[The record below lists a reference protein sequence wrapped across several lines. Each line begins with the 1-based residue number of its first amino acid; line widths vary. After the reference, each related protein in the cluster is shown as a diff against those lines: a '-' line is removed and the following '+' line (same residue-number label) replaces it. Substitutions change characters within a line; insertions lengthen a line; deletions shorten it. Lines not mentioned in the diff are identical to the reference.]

1 MSFLEPVDGFLNF
14 FKGFAVTGKLLAKPK
29 VTTQY
34 PEEKRPKPE
43 RFHGRHVLNRYEDG
57 MEKCIG
63 CELCAGVCPARCIY
77 VRGADNPPD
86 APVSPGER
94 YGFVYEIN
102 FLRCIHCDLCVEACP
117 TEAITESKMF
127 EFSFVDRHDAIYTK
141 AELLVDDDGNPRE
154 MPWEHWQ
161 PGDEVNTSAWMRATS
176 PGGAAGMEGKPLW
189 SGELGHGVRPAQA
202 GQSDPAA
209 ADVAAPHDHSVRG
222 LAANALRAIGVAA
235 QPIPRDPSR
244 DDGRRSAVSK
254 ARAAVGRRR
263 GA

>member
-1 MSFLEPVDGFLNF
+1 
-14 FKGFAVTGKLLAKPK
+14 
-29 VTTQY
+29 
-34 PEEKRPKPE
+34 
-43 RFHGRHVLNRYEDG
+43 
-57 MEKCIG
+57 
-63 CELCAGVCPARCIY
+63 
-77 VRGADNPPD
+77 
-86 APVSPGER
+86 
-94 YGFVYEIN
+94 
-102 FLRCIHCDLCVEACP
+102 
-117 TEAITESKMF
+117 
-127 EFSFVDRHDAIYTK
+127 
-141 AELLVDDDGNPRE
+141 